1 MNDSSANI
9 TYERVRSGARTMQE
23 CSRKMDGI
31 FQEFNDSMNRV
42 GASDVYVG
50 DAKETL
56 GARFNSLKTKFDDY
70 INLVNQF
77 ATMIL
82 GAASATE
89 KTEATL
95 ASAADELAG

>member
-9 TYERVRSGARTMQE
+9 TYDRVRSGAQTMQE
-23 CSRKMDGI
+23 CSRTMDGI

-42 GASDVYVG
+42 GAADVYVG

-70 INLVNQF
+70 ISLVNQF

-82 GAASATE
+82 GAAASTE
-89 KTEATL
+89 KTEAAL